1 MTFGVCQSSNF
12 SRFCVQIGQATSLQ
26 SLVQKI
32 TRGRPEAP
40 AAAQEKLRDADVT
53 DVTDW
58 GRLEMHGDKWI

>member
-1 MTFGVCQSSNF
+1 M
-12 SRFCVQIGQATSLQ
+12 QIGQATSLQ

-58 GRLEMHGDKWI
+58 GRLEMYGDKWR